1 MPTDPIHLSL
11 LVSLVLLAAVLY
23 SSVGHAGA
31 SGYIA
36 AMVLFGVATPMIKP
50 TALVLNILVACV
62 GTWRFASAGQVPW
75 KLLASLCIGSIPAAF
90 LGGWI
95 ALPPHIYEPLLA
107 ACLVLAA
114 LRLIFSEGEAAPRP
128 HPPLWGFVALGALL
142 GFVSGLTGI
151 GGGVFLSPILILTGW
166 TDPRRAA
173 GTAAPFILFNSI
185 SGLLGHA
192 SSMQHIPSQAAM
204 LAVVA
209 LCGGLFG
216 SWLAVNKFR
225 FPALRRVLALV
236 MLIAASKLLAELFS
250 IA

>member
-1 MPTDPIHLSL
+1 MPTDPFHLSL
-11 LVSLVLLAAVLY
+11 LASLILLAAVLY

-75 KLLASLCIGSIPAAF
+75 KLLGSLCIGSIPAAF

-95 ALPPHIYEPLLA
+95 ALPPRIYEPMLA

-114 LRLIFSEGEAAPRP
+114 LRLIFAEGDTAPRA
-128 HPPLWGFVALGALL
+128 HPPLWGFIALGALL

-151 GGGVFLSPILILTGW
+151 GGGIFLSPILILTGW
-166 TDPRRAA
+166 ENPRRTAA
-173 GTAAPFILFNSI
+173 TSAPFILVNSI

-192 SSMQHIPSQAAM
+192 SSMQHIPAQAAL
-204 LAVVA
+204 LAIVA

-216 SWLAVNKFR
+216 SWLAVKKLR
-225 FPALRRVLALV
+225 FPALRRILALV
-236 MLIAASKLLAELFS
+236 MLVAASKLVAELFRVE
-250 IA
+250 